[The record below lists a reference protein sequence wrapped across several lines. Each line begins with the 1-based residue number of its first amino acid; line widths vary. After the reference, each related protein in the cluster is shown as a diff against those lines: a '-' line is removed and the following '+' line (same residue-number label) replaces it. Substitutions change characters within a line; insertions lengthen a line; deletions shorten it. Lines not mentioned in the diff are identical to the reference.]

1 MQKVTDYAALDL
13 AVEESQKYPFPQCDA
28 LEKIA
33 TKLRFL
39 ALTAPEDQLCDE
51 AQGGLGYILSDIADE
66 VAGVADDLR
75 EDCNARRSAIIGK
88 REAQS

>member
-1 MQKVTDYAALDL
+1 MPRSTVRLRKARNIRFRSATH
-13 AVEESQKYPFPQCDA
+13 CDR
-28 LEKIA
+28 IA

-39 ALTAPEDQLCDE
+39 ALTTPEDCLCDE

-75 EDCNARRSAIIGK
+75 EDCDTRVAAIVGK